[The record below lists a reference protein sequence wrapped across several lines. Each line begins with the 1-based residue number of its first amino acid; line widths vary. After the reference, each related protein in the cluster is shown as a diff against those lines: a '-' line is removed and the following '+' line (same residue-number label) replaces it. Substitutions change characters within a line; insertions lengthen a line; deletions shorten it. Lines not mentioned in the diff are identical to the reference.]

1 MKVAYINTDAGYKKG
16 KGSYAFWIN
25 TPDGILIKSGL
36 IDIKVT
42 NSTQAEALCIMY
54 ALNHFIEAI
63 RSEIDTLTI
72 YTDSMNVIHF
82 FQQDKEKL
90 KEYELF
96 DKMVFLLSKKYVN
109 TISKLKFKVE
119 LKHIKGHD
127 IIISK
132 TSWVNDF
139 LDKEC
144 KKLIK

>member
-1 MKVAYINTDAGYKKG
+1 
-16 KGSYAFWIN
+16 
-25 TPDGILIKSGL
+25 
-36 IDIKVT
+36 
-42 NSTQAEALCIMY
+42 
-54 ALNHFIEAI
+54 
-63 RSEIDTLTI
+63 
-72 YTDSMNVIHF
+72 MNVIHF

-96 DKMVFLLSKKYVN
+96 DKMVFLLSKKYLN

-119 LKHIKGHD
+119 LRHIKGHD

>member
-16 KGSYAFWIN
+16 NGSYAFWIS
-25 TPDGILIKSGL
+25 TPDGLFVKSGK
-36 IDIKVT
+36 IEIKVT

-54 ALNHFIEAI
+54 AINSFLEHIKTDVE
-63 RSEIDTLTI
+63 TLII

-82 FQQDKEKL
+82 FNQDKDKL

-96 DKMVFLLSKKYVN
+96 DKMVFLLSKKYNNIVQ
-109 TISKLKFKVE
+109 KLKFKVE
-119 LKHIKGHD
+119 INHIKSHD
-127 IIISK
+127 MIISK

-144 KKLIK
+144 KKLLK